1 MAERII
7 SVICCVF
14 CAIPFFIISRYDE
27 NSVTP
32 ITFWSGDNSLKKKVQ
47 NIPAYNKEMAALY
60 RKCAWAILAA
70 SLLCVISPVV
80 GVIFLC
86 VECIA
91 GIYIVYVCYSKILK
105 KYSGEKRL

>member
-7 SVICCVF
+7 SVICCVL
-14 CAIPFFIISRYDE
+14 CAVPFFIISRYDA

-32 ITFWSGDNSLKKKVQ
+32 ITFWAGDNSLKKKVK

-70 SLLCVISPVV
+70 SLLCVILPVV

-86 VECIA
+86 GESVV
-91 GIYIVYVCYSKILK
+91 GIYIVYVCYTKILK
-105 KYSGEKRL
+105 KYS

>member
-7 SVICCVF
+7 SVICCLL
-14 CAIPFFIISRYDE
+14 CAVPFFIISRYDA

-70 SLLCVISPVV
+70 SLVCLISPGA

-86 VECIA
+86 AESIV
-91 GIYIVYVCYSKILK
+91 GIYIVYMHYKKILDK
-105 KYSGEKRL
+105 HSRKELK